1 MKKVR
6 VGRKNTTWYVFTNH
20 TPVWKHDGDQRY
32 YDKVYAQN
40 LPTEEVAE
48 KIAGIIQEEIDKQS

>member
-1 MKKVR
+1 M
-6 VGRKNTTWYVFTNH
+6 WYVFTNH

-48 KIAGIIQEEIDKQS
+48 KIAGIIQEEIDKQG

>member
-6 VGRKNTTWYVFTNH
+6 VGRKNTMWYVFTNH

-48 KIAGIIQEEIDKQS
+48 KIAGIIQEEIDKQR